1 MGTLTSSAST
11 SPPAKTAG
19 LDVRS
24 ETDIVTLSLISHT
37 NAGKT
42 TLARTL
48 LRSDIGEVRDAPHVT
63 LFNESYTLLNDAGS
77 VLRLWDTPG
86 FGDSARLLKRL
97 KRERNPVLWFLSQT
111 WDRITDK
118 PLWCSQQ
125 ALKNV
130 REEADVVLYLV
141 NAAEP
146 PDAATFIDSEM
157 EILSWVSKPV
167 VVLLNQTGQPQAPEV
182 EAGEIEAWRTH
193 LTKYKL
199 VRAVLTLDAFARCWV
214 QEDKLMA
221 ALAPLMEGSRIATF
235 QHIKKAWHQR
245 NLDTFRGSARLLS
258 EQLTAALMD
267 GVEVRA
273 ETLLERIGWQREELN
288 REYNDARQKLASQLA
303 DRVEQTTNK
312 LIEAHGLSGA
322 AEKELSQVARD
333 HFHLPQG
340 VNESIWGV
348 LGSFAGGAM
357 GGLIADLK
365 LGGLTFGGG
374 ALIGGLTAGVG
385 AYALIRSYNLV
396 RGNDH
401 RLRWSREHFREQVK
415 LTLLA
420 YLAVSHYGRGR
431 GEWKESS
438 QPQHWNDI
446 TESVLDAH
454 ADAIDLLWKN
464 GVQKETAPEMLF
476 RQSRHLVSDCLTM
489 LLQRLYPELG
499 DEVFA

>member
-11 SPPAKTAG
+11 SPPAQTAG

-146 PDAATFIDSEM
+146 PDAATYIDSEM

-199 VRAVLTLDAFARCWV
+199 VREVLTLDAFARCWV

-245 NLDTFRGSARLLS
+245 NLDTFRSSARLLS

-415 LTLLA
+415 LALLA

>member
-1 MGTLTSSAST
+1 MGTLTSSAT
-11 SPPAKTAG
+11 TPPPAQGTG
-19 LDVRS
+19 LGVRS

-146 PDAATFIDSEM
+146 PDAATYIESEM

-182 EAGEIEAWRTH
+182 EAGEIEAWRSH
-193 LTKYKL
+193 LSKYKL
-199 VRAVLTLDAFARCWV
+199 VREVLTLDAFARCWV
-214 QEDKLMA
+214 QEDRLMGV
-221 ALAPLMEGSRIATF
+221 LAPLMEGSKIATF

-245 NLDTFRGSARLLS
+245 NIDAFRGSARLLS

-312 LIEAHGLSGA
+312 LIEVHGLSGA

-415 LTLLA
+415 LALLT

-431 GEWKESS
+431 GEWREST
-438 QPQHWNDI
+438 QPQHWND
-446 TESVLDAH
+446 TAESVLDAH

-464 GVQKETAPEMLF
+464 GVQKDTAPEMLF
-476 RQSRHLVSDCLTM
+476 RQSRHLMTDCLTM

-499 DEVFA
+499 EEVFR

>member
-11 SPPAKTAG
+11 SPPAQTAG

-199 VRAVLTLDAFARCWV
+199 VREVLTLDAFARCWV

-245 NLDTFRGSARLLS
+245 NLDTFRISARLLS

-415 LTLLA
+415 LALLA